1 MIARTEVE
9 EMSGTT
15 RIVYD
20 KQCPACSAYCE
31 LAKANAPHAE
41 IELIDARAASDLMVE
56 ITRRGMDIDEGMVVA
71 IDGQLYFGADGIHRL
86 ATAADTTNLFNRF
99 SRLLFGNRFMANLL
113 YPWLKSARNVLLKL
127 KGVRKINNL
136 KRPGS
141 DRF

>member
-1 MIARTEVE
+1 MTTLAEVE
-9 EMSGTT
+9 EVRGPI

-31 LAKANAPHAE
+31 LAKAYAPPGD
-41 IELIDARAASDLMVE
+41 IELIDARAESDLMAE

-71 IDGQLYFGADGIHRL
+71 IDGQLHYGAAGIHRL
-86 ATAADTTNLFNRF
+86 ATAASTGHLFNRF
-99 SRLLFGNRFMANLL
+99 SRLLFKSKFMADLL
-113 YPWLKSARNVLLKL
+113 YPWLKSVRNVLLKL
-127 KGVRKINNL
+127 KGVRRINNL